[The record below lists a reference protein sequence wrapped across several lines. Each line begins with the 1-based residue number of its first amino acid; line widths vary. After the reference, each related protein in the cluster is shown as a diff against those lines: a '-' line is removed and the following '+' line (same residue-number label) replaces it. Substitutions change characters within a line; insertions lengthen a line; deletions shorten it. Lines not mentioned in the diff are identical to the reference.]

1 MSLNPRSTRRLPALA
16 AGTAVFAGMLAVPAS
31 ATVDEKSEQRATG
44 GDTAVIQPAA
54 QSGSRKVGYFTQW
67 SIYDR
72 QFYVK
77 DLDTSGTAE
86 KLTHINYAFGNLDP
100 SGQCFTGNQAG
111 EADAWADY
119 QKRFSAANSVDGEAD
134 TWDQP
139 LAGNLNQLK
148 ELKEKHPHLEVYL
161 SLGGWS
167 WSENFHEAA
176 ATPQSRTQHVKSCID
191 MWLRGNLPQLGGS
204 PQGGEGV
211 AEGVFDGIDIDWE
224 WPASEGG
231 PGNVVDPADKENY
244 TKLLREWRDQ
254 LDALENETGRAY
266 DLTAFLPASPD
277 KIEAGFEVDKIFDS
291 LDFATVQGYDLHGA
305 YEETTNHQSALRS
318 PAGDPSPERFS
329 IDQTTD
335 EYLARGAP
343 ADELVLGV
351 PFYGRGWTGVP
362 DRNNGLFQTSTGPAP
377 ATYEDG
383 YEDYKTLKQKA
394 GQYTLHRDEE
404 AGFAWLFDGD
414 TFWTFDD
421 PTEIARKMGYVNDNG
436 LGGAMIWSL
445 DGDTADGELMTA
457 VDQNLE

>member
-1 MSLNPRSTRRLPALA
+1 MAVKPRSTWRLPALA
-16 AGTAVFAGMLAVPAS
+16 AGTALFTGLLAAPATATDGAAPARGVPAAEGS
-31 ATVDEKSEQRATG
+31 VAESVAEDG
-44 GDTAVIQPAA
+44 G
-54 QSGSRKVGYFTQW
+54 RKVGYFTQW

-77 DLDTSGTAE
+77 DLVTSGTAE
-86 KLTHINYAFGNLDP
+86 KLTHINYAFGNLDS

-119 QKRFSAANSVDGEAD
+119 QKRFSAANSVDGVGD

-139 LAGNLNQLK
+139 LAGNLNQLR
-148 ELKEKHPHLEVYL
+148 ELKEMYPHLKVYI

-167 WSENFHEAA
+167 WSDDFHTAA
-176 ATPQSRTQHVKSCID
+176 ATPQSRAQHVESCID
-191 MWLRGNLPQLGGS
+191 MWLRGNLPKIGGA

-211 AEGVFDGIDIDWE
+211 AEGIFDGVDIDWE

-244 TKLLREWRDQ
+244 TALLREWRAQ
-254 LDALENETGRAY
+254 LDDLEAETGREY
-266 DLTAFLPASPD
+266 DLTAFLPASPA
-277 KIEAGFEVDKIFDS
+277 KIDAGFEVNKVFDS
-291 LDFATVQGYDLHGA
+291 LTFATVQGYDLHGA
-305 YEETTNHQSALRS
+305 YEETTNHQSALYS
-318 PAGDPSPERFS
+318 PQGDPSPEKFS
-329 IDQTTD
+329 IDQTMDT
-335 EYLARGAP
+335 YLARGAP

-362 DRNNGLFQTSTGPAP
+362 DRDNGLFQPSTGPAP

-383 YEDYKTLKQKA
+383 YEDYKALKQ
-394 GQYTLHRDEE
+394 QRDRYTLHRDEQ
-404 AGFAWLFDGD
+404 AGFAWLFDGN

-421 PTEIARKMGYVNDNG
+421 PVEIARKMDYVNDHS

-445 DGDTADGELMTA
+445 DGDTPDGELMTA
-457 VDQNLE
+457 IDRNLN